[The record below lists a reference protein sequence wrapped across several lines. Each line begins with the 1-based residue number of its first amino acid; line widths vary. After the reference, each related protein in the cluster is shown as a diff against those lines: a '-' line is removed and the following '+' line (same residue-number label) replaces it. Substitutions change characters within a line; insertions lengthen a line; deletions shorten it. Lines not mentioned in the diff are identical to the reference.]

1 MQSLEL
7 LENTLQGMEKT
18 HYLQMLEI
26 EQMFATLFEVGAMD
40 VLFIFEHSDRIFATN
55 KQLSPENHRQLV
67 LGSLHAN
74 DYPNSRFMDVVG
86 EPRLDRDVQAKT
98 LVYSNEEHFRGALIY
113 RYAPNRLMCMGANLD
128 PERWQV
134 IAERCSRVNAEAAQE
149 EIKDEP
155 LKHMSSILSLC
166 VSVLARQGLLD
177 FDDSKAI
184 VAELGDSMTEEWDD
198 EL

>member
-7 LENTLQGMEKT
+7 LESTLQGMEKT
-18 HYLQMLEI
+18 HHVMMQEI

-40 VLFIFEHSDRIFATN
+40 VVFVFEHSDKIFATN
-55 KQLSPENHRQLV
+55 KHLDPENHKKLV
-67 LGSLHAN
+67 LGQLYAI

-86 EPRLDRDVQAKT
+86 EPRLDRNVQAKT

-113 RYAPNRLMCMGANLD
+113 RYAPNTLLCLGANLD
-128 PERWQV
+128 PERWQI

-149 EIKDEP
+149 EIKDKP

-166 VSVLARQGLLD
+166 VSVLAREGLLD
-177 FDDSKAI
+177 FEDSKAI
-184 VAELGDSMTEEWDD
+184 VAELGDTMTEEWDD

>member
-7 LENTLQGMEKT
+7 LESTLQGMEKT
-18 HYLQMLEI
+18 HYKMMQEI

-40 VLFIFEHSDRIFATN
+40 VVFLFEHSDKIFATN
-55 KQLSPENHRQLV
+55 KQLESDNHKKLV
-67 LGSLHAN
+67 MGQLHAN
-74 DYPNSRFMDVVG
+74 DYPNSRFMDVLG

-98 LVYSNEEHFRGALIY
+98 LVYSNESYFRGALIY

-128 PERWQV
+128 PDRWEI
-134 IAERCSRVNAEAAQE
+134 IAERCSRVNAAAARE
-149 EIKDEP
+149 DIKDEP

-177 FDDSKAI
+177 FEDSKAI

>member
-7 LENTLQGMEKT
+7 LESTLQGMERT
-18 HYLQMLEI
+18 HYKMMQEI

-40 VLFIFEHSDRIFATN
+40 VVFMYEHNDKIFATN
-55 KQLSPENHRQLV
+55 IQLEFENHKKLVMGQLY
-67 LGSLHAN
+67 AN
-74 DYPNSRFMDVVG
+74 DYPNSRFMDVAG

-98 LVYSNEEHFRGALIY
+98 LVYSNESYFRGALIY

-128 PERWQV
+128 PDRWEI
-134 IAERCSRVNAEAAQE
+134 IAERCSRVNAAAARE
-149 EIKDEP
+149 DIKDEP

-177 FDDSKAI
+177 FEDSKAI

>member
-1 MQSLEL
+1 MMQ
-7 LENTLQGMEKT
+7 
-18 HYLQMLEI
+18 EI

-40 VLFIFEHSDRIFATN
+40 VVFLFEHSDRIFATN
-55 KQLSPENHRQLV
+55 KQLDPENHRKLV
-67 LGSLHAN
+67 LGDLYVN

-86 EPRLDRDVQAKT
+86 EPRLARDVQAKT
-98 LVYSNEEHFRGALIY
+98 LVYSNESFFRGALIY
-113 RYAPNRLMCMGANLD
+113 RYAPNKLMCMGANLD
-128 PERWQV
+128 PGRWEV
-134 IAERCSRVNAEAAQE
+134 IAERCSRVNAAAAKE
-149 EIKDEP
+149 ELKDEP